1 MSKSWRGNQVLEQ
14 DNGVEKNKPLRG
26 ILYSEYM
33 HLVYLFFLNLILSER
48 EINAQNEPHG
58 ICGKC
63 KYTILH

>member
-33 HLVYLFFLNLILSER
+33 HLVYLFF
-48 EINAQNEPHG
+48 
-58 ICGKC
+58 
-63 KYTILH
+63 